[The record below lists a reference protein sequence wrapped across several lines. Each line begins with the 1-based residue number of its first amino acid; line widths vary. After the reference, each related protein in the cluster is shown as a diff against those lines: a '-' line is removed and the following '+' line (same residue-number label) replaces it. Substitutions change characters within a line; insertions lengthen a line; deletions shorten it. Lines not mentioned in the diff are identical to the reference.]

1 MIFTILLRK
10 YMLKRKE
17 ELFALLFTYH
27 FLFLNTNKLVASAAM
42 AVIAYPKIFVLAPVS
57 IIFFEFWVFVVELC
71 SLAVSV
77 F

>member
-17 ELFALLFTYH
+17 ELFTLLFTFY

-42 AVIAYPKIFVLAPVS
+42 AVSAYPNTFVLLILQRLKQVG
-57 IIFFEFWVFVVELC
+57 FLHT
-71 SLAVSV
+71 
-77 F
+77 